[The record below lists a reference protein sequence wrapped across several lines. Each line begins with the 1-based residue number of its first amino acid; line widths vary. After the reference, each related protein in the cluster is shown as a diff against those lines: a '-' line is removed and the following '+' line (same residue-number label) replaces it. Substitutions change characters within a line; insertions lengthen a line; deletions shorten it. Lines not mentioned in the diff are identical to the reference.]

1 MGAASRHDIDPRV
14 PGRAPTCIDHQQ
26 AIEEQQRAHGE
37 IARELSEVQ
46 TAIGEVPDPTAT
58 EDDRSGHGIKGALA
72 RILAQLEVL
81 TGRVDELGR
90 RVDELAKRR
99 SEPPP
104 ASTAQWGKRVGWI
117 LLILALG
124 MREARTIYSEI
135 TGAHAGQL
143 PTTSQRSP

>member
-1 MGAASRHDIDPRV
+1 MVAASRHDIDPRI
-14 PGRAPTCIDHQQ
+14 PGRAPTCLDHQQ

-46 TAIGEVPDPTAT
+46 EAIGEVPDPTAT

-81 TGRVDELGR
+81 TKDVGELGKRVDELT
-90 RVDELAKRR
+90 KRR

-104 ASTAQWGKRVGWI
+104 STRAWGKRVGWV

-124 MREARTIYSEI
+124 MREARTIYAEI

-143 PTTSQRSP
+143 PSTSQRSP